1 MAQPLYALPR
11 TSSKT
16 RITDEINNKFPNVTD
31 GSGGSSNFFSTTN
44 DAGLLTGLYPK

>member
-1 MAQPLYALPR
+1 MAKLFTIPK

-31 GSGGSSNFFSTTN
+31 GSGGSTNFFSTTGN
-44 DAGLLTGLYPK
+44 AALLVGLYPK